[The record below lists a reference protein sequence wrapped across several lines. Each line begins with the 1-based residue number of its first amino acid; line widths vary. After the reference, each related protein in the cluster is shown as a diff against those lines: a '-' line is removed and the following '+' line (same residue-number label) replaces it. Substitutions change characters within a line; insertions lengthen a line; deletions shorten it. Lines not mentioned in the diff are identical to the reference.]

1 MGLVGALLLARRLQV
16 RAERE
21 RSDHATRS
29 AALGA
34 LTEAVSDVDR
44 FLFHGVRVKSLLGA
58 LAFLGF
64 DVLVLWTAFLG
75 VHAHPFPALGV
86 VVMAYIIGAFGGS
99 LPFIPAGL
107 GAVGGIAG
115 MLILYG
121 IHHEAAV
128 AAVVV
133 YQAVGLVVPLVG
145 GAIAYLALRRR
156 LEPPASAT
164 EPVAPLPGSAQQRI
178 GAD

>member
-1 MGLVGALLLARRLQV
+1 M
-16 RAERE
+16 
-21 RSDHATRS
+21 
-29 AALGA
+29 
-34 LTEAVSDVDR
+34 DR

-75 VHAHPFPALGV
+75 RPRPPVPGAGHRRDGVHHRRLR
-86 VVMAYIIGAFGGS
+86 GS
-99 LPFIPAGL
+99 LPFIPAGV

-133 YQAVGLVVPLVG
+133 YQAVGLLVPLVG
-145 GAIAYLALRRR
+145 GAIAYLALRRH
-156 LEPPASAT
+156 LEPPSSAT
-164 EPVAPLPGSAQQRI
+164 EPAPAPGL
-178 GAD
+178 GAAADRG